1 MLGNL
6 FSRDAGEARD
16 LSFQQIWGSGLDVST
31 LSTWAGSSVSPATAT
46 QLGAAYACTR
56 LLSDSIASLPVDA
69 YVRREGNRVPLAPR
83 PAWIDEPEGPGSSR
97 VEYFKQ
103 VITSMLLSHGA
114 VIQIIRG
121 GNGDVL
127 ALQPLDP
134 TRVTVQRNPATR
146 AREFLIDGRDVLT
159 ADQVLY
165 ICEMRKPG
173 SVQGTSRIEEVKNT
187 LGLAKALDEFA
198 SRYFSNGANAG
209 GIIEFPGNLTQEQ
222 ARDVVDAFEAGHK
235 GLRKAHKPGVL
246 SGGAKF
252 VKIGSDAEQAQMLES
267 RQFAVEE
274 IARVFRVP
282 PFMIGLNT
290 PGTVSYASVEHQ
302 AIQFVRY
309 SLSPLVRAIEEA
321 HDRLLPSQGFMRFNL
336 DGLLRGDSATQA
348 QVFSTA
354 LQAGY
359 MSVNDVRT
367 LMDMRPVDGGDLPRV
382 PLANIPVDAANLVEQ
397 AKLVEMASKLV
408 IIGFDPASVLEA
420 LGLPNIT
427 HTGIPSNQL
436 QSVGMHTEDDVQ
448 AVYPPSEG

>member
-1 MLGNL
+1 L
-6 FSRDAGEARD
+6 FGGQQVESRD
-16 LSFQQIWGSGLDVST
+16 LSYQQIWGAGLDVST
-31 LSTWAGSSVSPATAT
+31 LQTWAGTSVSQSNATHI
-46 QLGAAYACTR
+46 GAVYACTR
-56 LLSDSIASLPVDA
+56 LLTDTISSLPVDTFI
-69 YVRREGNRVPLAPR
+69 RRDGNRLPFRPR
-83 PAWIDEPEGPGSSR
+83 PAWVYEPEGPGSSR

-103 VITSMLLSHGA
+103 VVTSMLLSHGA

-134 TRVTVQRNPATR
+134 TRVTVRRNKGTR
-146 AREFLIDGRDVLT
+146 AREFVVDGDGVLS

-173 SVQGTSRIEEVKNT
+173 SVMGSSRIEEVKNT

-222 ARDVVDAFEAGHK
+222 AKDVVEAFEAGHK

-252 VKIGSDAEQAQMLES
+252 QKIGSDAEQAQMLQS

-282 PFMIGLNT
+282 PSMIGLNT
-290 PGTVSYASVEHQ
+290 PGAMSYASVEHN

-309 SLSPLVRAIEEA
+309 SLTPLIAAIEEA
-321 HDRLLPSQGFMRFNL
+321 HNRLLPGDAFLRVNM

-354 LQAGY
+354 MQAGY
-359 MSVNDVRT
+359 MSVNDVRG
-367 LMDMRPVDGGDLPRV
+367 LMDMRPVEGGDLPRV
-382 PLANIPVDAANLVEQ
+382 PLANISVGAASLIEEAQRVD
-397 AKLVEMASKLV
+397 MASKLV
-408 IIGFDPASVLEA
+408 QSGYDPAQVLSA
-420 LGLPNIT
+420 LGLPPIG
-427 HTGIPSNQL
+427 HTGLASNQL
-436 QSVGMHTEDDVQ
+436 QPAENAQV
-448 AVYPPSEG
+448 